1 MSEIISVLTPNIE
14 TAEDFNRI
22 GQQLSDIALDY
33 LNRFEHEFI
42 PEDELKAHLDAILI
56 WKEFGRAFYKGNRMF
71 VTWEEISRLPFSM
84 LDNTIRFML
93 DRGFLR
99 EIRIEW
105 SPTDEPLCPF
115 CRKPYAYPIKTKRL
129 LFFSRITAWSCANEN
144 CRMYG
149 QPYNLHWYR

>member
-1 MSEIISVLTPNIE
+1 MSQIVTVLTPNIE

-56 WKEFGRAFYKGNRMF
+56 WKEFGHAFQRGKGLFMTR
-71 VTWEEISRLPFSM
+71 EEISSLPFSM
-84 LDNTIRFML
+84 VENTVKFML
-93 DRGFLR
+93 SHEYLR
-99 EIRIEW
+99 EIRMEW
-105 SPTDEPLCPF
+105 SPTDEFLCPF
-115 CRKPYAYPIKTKRL
+115 CRKPYAYPIKAKRL